1 MRFIGHRPQAPGH
14 ATLHCRFFAG
24 YPHTLAQGG
33 STVATGSPH
42 AEARPLLPVQLR
54 RVDSPHGHVHGAR
67 PLARLHLVH
76 HRAGGTAAESS
87 QLDRR

>member
-1 MRFIGHRPQAPGH
+1 M
-14 ATLHCRFFAG
+14 TLHCRFFAG

-33 STVATGSPH
+33 STVAAGSPH
-42 AEARPLLPVQLR
+42 AEARPLLAVQLR
-54 RVDSPHGHVHGAR
+54 RAHPAHGHVHGAR

-76 HRAGGTAAESS
+76 HRPRGTAAQSN